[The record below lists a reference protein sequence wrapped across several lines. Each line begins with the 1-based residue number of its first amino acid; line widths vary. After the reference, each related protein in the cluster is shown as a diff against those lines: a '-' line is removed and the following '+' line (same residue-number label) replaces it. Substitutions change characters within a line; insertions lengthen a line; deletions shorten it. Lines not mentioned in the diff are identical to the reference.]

1 MELYKDILVRLLYS
15 QKIEVTFAN
24 CTIDPNKAVEM
35 MCYNA
40 LKEIKRIIED
50 DTLEDSEC
58 FMKIEEIVK
67 VLELYGS
74 DGGSRHD
81 F

>member
-1 MELYKDILVRLLYS
+1 
-15 QKIEVTFAN
+15 
-24 CTIDPNKAVEM
+24 